1 MTREQAAQMWPIIKA
16 FGEGKVITYAMYNN
30 WNNPLGLHNASH
42 KDSDLAFT
50 ENPDSYRIKPE
61 PHLRPWKPEEVPVGA
76 SIKNRFLRSMI
87 LGCDN
92 NGTCYV
98 SHTAAHFIT
107 GELLNDWEYSL
118 DHGKTWL
125 PCGVEE

>member
-1 MTREQAAQMWPIIKA
+1 MTREQAEQMWPIIKA
-16 FGEGKVITYAMYNN
+16 FGEGKTVQYNSPCGG
-30 WNNPLGLHNASH
+30 W
-42 KDSDLAFT
+42 
-50 ENPDSYRIKPE
+50 ENIQEPQFFEAPVSYRINPE
-61 PHLRPWKPEEVPVGA
+61 YHLRPWKPEEVPVGA
-76 SIKNRFLRSMI
+76 LIKNRFLRSMI

-98 SHTAAHFIT
+98 SHTAANFIT